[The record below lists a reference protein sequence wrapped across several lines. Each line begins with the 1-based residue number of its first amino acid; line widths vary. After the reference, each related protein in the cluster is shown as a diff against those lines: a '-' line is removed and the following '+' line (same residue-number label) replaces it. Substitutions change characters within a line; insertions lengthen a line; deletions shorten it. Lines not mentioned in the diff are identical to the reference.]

1 MDDVLKVGDALAG
14 RGYNA
19 ARHLARTVIAGEE
32 NKARVLPAGFIKE
45 DGSLDLY
52 KDVKRL
58 FQPVF
63 ENGQPAIQC
72 GGWIGYIPLNERF
85 ALEVAPKVPI
95 GNLERLIGMAAGYAP
110 NILQKYTRHFART
123 ADRPESVFLL
133 LADQLLD
140 AFDRIWDAGLLK
152 TYDRVERVG
161 SSPAGRF
168 DPFASAWR
176 TAKAGRP
183 VAVSSSFQRSV
194 DFGPNRVLLF
204 AFEKLFARYFGDQSQ
219 SMRYRIRRI
228 KRAID
233 RLEDV
238 TLARPREISSR
249 AMASYLHDLPAHHE
263 HYADALLVA
272 QLIVS
277 DAGLSIR
284 NADGTMILPS
294 ILIDMSKVF
303 ETYVRRMLADNL
315 ESDPRISVK
324 DGNAAPP
331 LGVATKLFEPYNVQ
345 GKANPDM
352 TPDIVIEVD
361 GITRLVIDAKYK
373 SARKLPD
380 RGDTEQAIAYG
391 ARYGCDRVMLLHA
404 GRATAQKYADH
415 IGNVGT
421 FAVYNGLINLEA
433 DPIEDEEANLADAIR
448 LLL

>member
-1 MDDVLKVGDALAG
+1 MDDALELGNALAG

-19 ARHLARTVIAGEE
+19 ARRVVRTVIAGEE
-32 NKARVLPAGFIKE
+32 NKTRILPAGFVRE

-52 KDVKRL
+52 EDVKRL
-58 FQPVF
+58 FRPVF

-72 GGWIGYIPLNERF
+72 GGWVGYIPLNERF

-110 NILQKYTRHFART
+110 KILQKYTRHFAKT

-152 TYDRVERVG
+152 AYARIERIG
-161 SSPAGRF
+161 SSPTGRF

-183 VAVSSSFQRSV
+183 VAVSSSFQRGV

-204 AFEKLFARYFGDQSQ
+204 AFEKLFARYFGDRSQ
-219 SMRYRIRRI
+219 SMRHRIRRLE
-228 KRAID
+228 RAID

-238 TLARPREISSR
+238 TPARPHEISPR
-249 AMASYLHDLPAHHE
+249 AMGSYLRDLPAHHE

-277 DAGLSIR
+277 DVGLSIR
-284 NADGTMILPS
+284 NADGTTILPS

-303 ETYVRRMLADNL
+303 EAYVRRVLADHL

-361 GITRLVIDAKYK
+361 GVTRLVIDVKYK

-380 RGDTEQAIAYG
+380 REDTEQAITYG
-391 ARYGCDRVMLLHA
+391 ARYGCDHVMLLHA
-404 GRATAQKYADH
+404 GRAASQGHADH
-415 IGNVGT
+415 VGNVGT
-421 FAVYNGLINLEA
+421 FAVYNGLMNLEA
-433 DPIEDEEANLADAIR
+433 DPIEDEEAQLAEAIR